1 MTSRKI
7 MPSKLLRTY
16 QESASGKTAPATV
29 RTIFDTDELYENNRR
44 YTRKRHLYRW
54 RKRRTSGSQT
64 RRLFEPAIGDV
75 VNIFSN
81 DTKTIVQKIE
91 ASKVQT
97 DTTSD
102 KVHIHIVNK
111 NESPSY
117 QDLASRQ
124 GGRVVNKVIY
134 CVLAFLLG
142 GLGIHKFYAGKIGSG
157 ILYLIF
163 CWTFIPGLIALIEF
177 VIALCKPS
185 DSQGNIVV

>member
-1 MTSRKI
+1 MNYMKTIVDIRENVI
-7 MPSKLLRTY
+7 YIGDENGGL
-16 QESASGKTAPATV
+16 QEV
-29 RTIFDTDELYENNRR
+29 RREDC
-44 YTRKRHLYRW
+44 
-54 RKRRTSGSQT
+54 
-64 RRLFEPAIGDV
+64 LFEPAIGDV

-163 CWTFIPGLIALIEF
+163 CWTFIPGFIALIEF

>member
-1 MTSRKI
+1 M
-7 MPSKLLRTY
+7 
-16 QESASGKTAPATV
+16 
-29 RTIFDTDELYENNRR
+29 
-44 YTRKRHLYRW
+44 
-54 RKRRTSGSQT
+54 
-64 RRLFEPAIGDV
+64 
-75 VNIFSN
+75 
-81 DTKTIVQKIE
+81 QKIE